1 MLRAIPSPSN
11 SSPAVQGS
19 ALPEA
24 VSDLPVMMLTM
35 EMTMTEWALFS
46 HVNIFACIT
55 HNSTCD
61 LVLLLPTLVYRAP
74 REVM

>member
-1 MLRAIPSPSN
+1 MLRAILSPSN
-11 SSPAVQGS
+11 SSPAFQGS
-19 ALPEA
+19 AFPEA

-35 EMTMTEWALFS
+35 VMTVTARALFS

-55 HNSTCD
+55 HSSACD
-61 LVLLLPTLVYRAP
+61 LVLLLPTLVYGAP